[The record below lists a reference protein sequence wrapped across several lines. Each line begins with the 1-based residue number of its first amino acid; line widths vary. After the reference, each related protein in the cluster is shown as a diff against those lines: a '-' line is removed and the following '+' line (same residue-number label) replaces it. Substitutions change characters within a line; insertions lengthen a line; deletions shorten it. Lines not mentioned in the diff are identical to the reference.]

1 MEDLVKDV
9 DRLVSCLATKVYHHI
24 RGSVQLEL
32 FSLYAYLTTFD
43 RLAHAFKE
51 STLNILLTE
60 LLLWLLDERV
70 PIMDDG
76 SQLLKAL
83 NVLMLKDNAERT
95 SSFVA
100 LINLLWPLDPSIWPL
115 LAFGETFAA
124 RSQKFCDLVVKCL
137 INLTKDIEPDQ
148 LIIARA
154 GLDDRP
160 LHMVK
165 TVLHELAKLRGTAIK
180 GHLSM
185 VPIDL
190 EPQPYIDL
198 NLRKDFT
205 LAAARMLAP
214 SGSIGQTHWGDS
226 VYNGPSPA
234 THSADA
240 QLKYRESLL
249 RFSRKSV
256 TSRHAPLACMTFTGS
271 YSCTLRVLY
280 FRSYR
285 MRVGP
290 DIYKRWIST
299 DGEKYS
305 SWKDTFEC
313 ANVDGDSC
321 CHKSLLTKA
330 CTYVPCPF
338 EAAAQCDETHELTNN
353 SLFVE
358 VDDATTRYMH
368 LQATAAAGNTEGDGG
383 GNVEVMMMP
392 TNVLPLD
399 EKALSGLQARM
410 ERLKSSAV
418 SPM

>member
-1 MEDLVKDV
+1 
-9 DRLVSCLATKVYHHI
+9 
-24 RGSVQLEL
+24 
-32 FSLYAYLTTFD
+32 
-43 RLAHAFKE
+43 
-51 STLNILLTE
+51 
-60 LLLWLLDERV
+60 
-70 PIMDDG
+70 MDDG

-83 NVLMLKDNAERT
+83 NVLMLKVMDNAERT

-137 INLTKDIEPDQ
+137 INLTKVIQSTIFEVDLDCTLQ
-148 LIIARA
+148 IIHLYLQEA

-240 QLKYRESLL
+240 QLKVPSQLWN
-249 RFSRKSV
+249 
-256 TSRHAPLACMTFTGS
+256 
-271 YSCTLRVLY
+271 LY
-280 FRSYR
+280 
-285 MRVGP
+285 
-290 DIYKRWIST
+290 
-299 DGEKYS
+299 
-305 SWKDTFEC
+305 WK
-313 ANVDGDSC
+313 
-321 CHKSLLTKA
+321 
-330 CTYVPCPF
+330 
-338 EAAAQCDETHELTNN
+338 
-353 SLFVE
+353 
-358 VDDATTRYMH
+358 
-368 LQATAAAGNTEGDGG
+368 
-383 GNVEVMMMP
+383 
-392 TNVLPLD
+392 
-399 EKALSGLQARM
+399 
-410 ERLKSSAV
+410 
-418 SPM
+418 